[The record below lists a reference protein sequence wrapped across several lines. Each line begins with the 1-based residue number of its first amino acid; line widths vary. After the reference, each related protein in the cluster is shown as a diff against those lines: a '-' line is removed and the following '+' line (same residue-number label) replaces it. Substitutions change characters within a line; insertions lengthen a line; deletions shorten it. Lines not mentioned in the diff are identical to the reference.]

1 MKICLINPPQVRP
14 KSWGMPRVFPPLG
27 LTYIAAVL
35 EPNHEIQI
43 IDANGEGWRN
53 TKQIENDILYCGL
66 ELKKKKKRIR
76 RFNPDVCGI
85 TVPFSVA
92 NSISIQIADI
102 IKRFDKEIPVI
113 MGGPH
118 PTVRPKQ
125 TLENDSVD
133 YVVLGEGEHTI
144 EELLN
149 AIATNRSLKDVKGI
163 VYKENGKIQ
172 ITERRKYIDDIDSI
186 PFPARHLLPMKEY
199 FAAYK
204 EGRAS
209 QLMYVLHERWT
220 TLFTSRGCPFH
231 CIFCSINLT
240 MGRKFRPRSPENV
253 IAEITQL
260 VERFKIGHICFQDDN
275 MTANPKR
282 AKQICK
288 MMIENGFDITWTAP
302 NGIRADT
309 LDSELVNAM
318 KRSGCRRVSLSPESG
333 VQSVVTNII
342 KKKMD
347 LKKVEDAVTLLNKEG
362 IKVDASFVIG
372 LPGETKEDIWNTIH
386 FALKLKK
393 LGMESAGINMATP
406 LYGTELYEKSI
417 KNGYLI
423 PDETNDF
430 YLSSLEPLI
439 STKEWSKEE
448 IRLFSEIGT
457 WLTSYGFLRKYT
469 ALARSVKNPKNR
481 SQIKGT
487 IKGIMGL
494 DSDSIKVLRHLLK
507 AQINSIR

>member
-1 MKICLINPPQVRP
+1 MRICLVNPPHVRP
-14 KSWGMPRVFPPLG
+14 ITWGIPRIFPPLG
-27 LTYIAAVL
+27 LAYIAAVL
-35 EPNHEIQI
+35 EPDHDIHI

-53 TKQIENDILYCGL
+53 PKQIENDILYCGL
-66 ELKKKKKRIR
+66 ELKEIGDRIS
-76 RFNPDVCGI
+76 RFNPDICGI

-102 IKRFDKEIPVI
+102 IKGIDPNIPVI
-113 MGGPH
+113 LGGPH
-118 PTVRPKQ
+118 PTVRPLQ
-125 TLENDSVD
+125 TLKNESVD
-133 YVVLGEGEHTI
+133 YVILGEGEHTI
-144 EELLN
+144 VDLLN
-149 AIATNRSLKDVKGI
+149 TMSSNAPVNDVKGI
-163 VYKENGKIQ
+163 GFKDNGTAR
-172 ITERRKYIDDIDSI
+172 ITERRKYITDMDSI

-253 IAEITQL
+253 LSEITQL
-260 VERFKIGHICFQDDN
+260 VDNYGIRHICFQDDN
-275 MTANPKR
+275 MTADPKR
-282 AKQICK
+282 AKQIYE
-288 MMIENGFDITWTAP
+288 MMVKNKLDITWTAP

-309 LDSELVNAM
+309 LDSELVVAM
-318 KRSGCRRVSLSPESG
+318 KRSGCKRVSLSPESG
-333 VQSVVTNII
+333 VQSVVTKII

-347 LKKVEDAVTLLNKEG
+347 LRQVENAVTLLNSEG

-406 LYGTELYEKSI
+406 LYGTELYEQSV
-417 KNGYLI
+417 KNGYLK
-423 PDETNDF
+423 PEETNDF
-430 YLSSLEPLI
+430 YLSTLEPLI

-448 IRLFSEIGT
+448 IRLFSEIGSWFT
-457 WLTSYGFLRKYT
+457 GYSSLRKY
-469 ALARSVKNPKNR
+469 AKLVKSLKSSKNR
-481 SQIKGT
+481 AQVKGT
-487 IKGIMGL
+487 VKGIMGL
-494 DSDSIKVLRHLLK
+494 DTDSIKVLRHLLK
-507 AQINSIR
+507 AQISSKR